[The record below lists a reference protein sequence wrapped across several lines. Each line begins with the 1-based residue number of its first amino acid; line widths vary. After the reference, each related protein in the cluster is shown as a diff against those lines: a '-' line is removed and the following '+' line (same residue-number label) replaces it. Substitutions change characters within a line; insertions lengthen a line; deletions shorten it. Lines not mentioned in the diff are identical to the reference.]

1 LTTVNIYLVAVAG
14 MKATAV
20 YSYDADQD
28 DELSLEVGDV
38 IYVIAQ
44 VTSLT
49 YLFIFVVTSLLT

>member
-1 LTTVNIYLVAVAG
+1 